1 LRPEPNFLDVFFLIV
16 ALAAEAGCLA
26 EQVDHSV
33 RMTDPQSK
41 SSVSGIAYFYSL
53 RVPILTF
60 VFVVLIC
67 PFASSHAGRSLFHN
81 LLILDWWGIFWVA
94 VLVSLNAY
102 AIIHTGR
109 VIVRY
114 GPQRGLGNPPKWML
128 PAKEPDWVRIAIDIV
143 LLLSFLAY
151 ILLDQYK
158 SSQGSISS
166 FLPTIAAWIAGLF
179 VCQIC
184 MSVGLL
190 VGGWVAGSIWW
201 KHTAPVGPKRNTRVS
216 RRTKHS
222 GEKRGPGV
230 DMPPGR
236 LPFFPARFGPGYLE
250 SGPEGWNRLKVGHGL
265 MAGFALSSFVAFWIV
280 GHVRETQLL
289 SDQSSP
295 ATVPA
300 LAYLLL
306 ASLFACFA
314 LSGLTFFL
322 DRYRIPLLFLALIF
336 SLISVRITRSDHFFR
351 VYAPDTS
358 IAPSPAE
365 TIAGRDRIILV
376 AAAGGG
382 IQAAGWTAKVLTSL
396 ANENPG
402 FKSSVRLVSS
412 VSGGSV
418 GALYFLKTYGDENH
432 AAWDA
437 QKAFNASVQPSLGD
451 IAWALVYKDLPNAI
465 LPWARGD
472 LFMDRG
478 WALER
483 VLAKRADV
491 NQIKL
496 SDWSRRVKE
505 GFPAVLLNST
515 EAETGRPIVFSNT
528 AFPSEDK
535 GIDNF
540 SGLYHKDIEIATAV
554 RLSASFPFVAPAARP
569 LLDSSDVPSYHLVD
583 GGYYDGFGTVSL
595 LPWIREALQGSHS
608 SPPRILVIRIV
619 AFPDDVPPQPTLRGW
634 FYQIW
639 APVDAMLSV
648 RGAGQNLRDE
658 EEFRLVQHEI
668 GFESVTFSFKQ
679 ADHCSAPSLSWD
691 LTKNEI
697 DCLEQAWKK
706 QQCRDKVRDFLNGRD
721 TTRPDCEL

>member
-1 LRPEPNFLDVFFLIV
+1 M
-16 ALAAEAGCLA
+16 
-26 EQVDHSV
+26 SV
-33 RMTDPQSK
+33 MADPQNN
-41 SSVSGIAYFYSL
+41 SSVNGIAYFYSL

-81 LLILDWWGIFWVA
+81 LLILDWWGIFWVG

-102 AIIHTGR
+102 AIIQTGR
-109 VIVRY
+109 VIVLY

-128 PAKEPDWVRIAIDIV
+128 PAKEPDWVRIAIDSV
-143 LLLSFLAY
+143 LILSFLAC
-151 ILLDQYK
+151 ILIDQYK
-158 SSQGSISS
+158 TSQGSTSS
-166 FLPTIAAWIAGLF
+166 FLPTILAWIVGNLA
-179 VCQIC
+179 CQTSMHI
-184 MSVGLL
+184 GLL
-190 VGGWVAGSIWW
+190 LGGWLAGSIWW
-201 KHTAPVGPKRNTRVS
+201 KHTAPVGPSRKTRVS
-216 RRTKHS
+216 RQTKHA
-222 GEKRGPGV
+222 GEKRPAA

-236 LPFFPARFGPGYLE
+236 LPFFPTIFGLGYVE
-250 SGPEGWNRLKVGHGL
+250 SHPEGWNRLKVGHGL
-265 MAGFALSSFVAFWIV
+265 MAGFALSSFVAFWIL

-289 SDQSSP
+289 SDQPSV
-295 ATVPA
+295 AKVPA

-306 ASLFACFA
+306 GSLFACFA

-322 DRYRIPLLFLALIF
+322 DRYRIPLMFPALIF
-336 SLISVRITRSDHFFR
+336 ILISVRITRSDHFFR
-351 VYAPDTS
+351 VYLPDAT

-365 TIAGRDRIILV
+365 MIAGHDRIILV

-382 IQAAGWTAKVLTSL
+382 IQAAGWTAKVLTGL

-418 GALYFLKTYGDENH
+418 GALYFLKTYGDGNH

-437 QKAFNASVQPSLGD
+437 QKAFSASVQPSLGD
-451 IAWALVYKDLPNAI
+451 VAWALVYKDLPNAI

-483 VLAKRADV
+483 ALAKRADV

-496 SDWSRRVKE
+496 SDWSRRAKE
-505 GFPAVLLNST
+505 GFPGVLLNST

-528 AFPSEDK
+528 AFPSQDR

-540 SGLYHKDIEIATAV
+540 SRLYHKDIGVATAV

-569 LLDSSDVPSYHLVD
+569 LLDSSEVPSYHLVD

-595 LPWIREALQGSHS
+595 LPWIREAIQGSHS
-608 SPPRILVIRIV
+608 PPPKVLVIRIV
-619 AFPDDVPPQPTLRGW
+619 AFPNNVLPQPILRGW
-634 FYQIW
+634 FYQTW

-668 GFESVTFSFKQ
+668 GFESATFGFKQ
-679 ADHCSAPSLSWD
+679 ADNCSVPSLSWD
-691 LTKNEI
+691 LTMNEI
-697 DCLEQAWKK
+697 GCLEKAWEK
-706 QQCRDKVRDFLNGRD
+706 QQCRDKVGDFLNGRD
-721 TTRPDCEL
+721 KPHPDCEL